1 MRPYDLGLAMC
12 PRAIT
17 TLVFLLIATLEPL
30 AGQTEEVAGTLQ
42 ITLSTSMGFVGDEVR
57 FPLYLE
63 GEAADETQ
71 SLSLNIRFPANLLKF
86 NRVEEGFLL
95 QGSRTDLES
104 RIQVGEREGDSSTLI
119 LNLRARSTDGI
130 PEGLLMY
137 LHFHIEYSTPLGSE
151 ISIENEAQATLL
163 RNGITVE
170 IPAAFPD
177 GKIAVSPREKENRI
191 LFGCFFYMH

>member
-1 MRPYDLGLAMC
+1 MRPCDLGLTMYS
-12 PRAIT
+12 RAIT
-17 TLVFLLIATLEPL
+17 ILMVLLIATLEPVP
-30 AGQTEEVAGTLQ
+30 GQTEEVTGTLQ

-57 FPLYLE
+57 FPLYLK
-63 GEAADETQ
+63 GEAAGETQ
-71 SLSLNIRFPANLLKF
+71 SLSLNIQFPANLLKF

-104 RIQVGEREGDSSTLI
+104 RAQVGEQEGDSSTLI
-119 LNLRARSTDGI
+119 LNLRAGSTDGI

-137 LHFHIEYSTPLGSE
+137 LHFHIEPSTPLGSE

-163 RNGITVE
+163 RNGTTVE
-170 IPAAFPD
+170 IPVAFPD
-177 GKIAVSPREKENRI
+177 EKIAVSPREKENRI